1 VTIFAFFRQ
10 NRADD
15 PLPNTA
21 GNRWEHWAVTQVAVT
36 IFCKAFVESLGVN
49 DHGYLQPLNTMEDS
63 GYGNWW

>member
-1 VTIFAFFRQ
+1 MIRSQTQ
-10 NRADD
+10 
-15 PLPNTA
+15 LETA
-21 GNRWEHWAVTQVAVT
+21 GNIVAVTQVAVT